1 MHFIFLV
8 LVVLNLVAGFRAL
21 GTLMAVGLMMVP
33 AVSARFW
40 ARQVWS
46 TALAAVII
54 AMLAGYSGLLLS
66 FHANLPSGPSIILT
80 AGFCY
85 VFSVIFGRQGSI
97 YGRHRKGEHLEG

>member
-21 GTLMAVGLMMVP
+21 GTLMAVGMMMVP
-33 AVSARFW
+33 AVAARFW

-46 TALAAVII
+46 TALVAVFI
-54 AMLAGYSGLLLS
+54 AMLSGYTGLLLS

-80 AGFCY
+80 AGLGY
-85 VFSVIFGRQGSI
+85 VFSVIFGVHGSI
-97 YGRHRKGEHLEG
+97 YGRHRKGEHLAG